1 VKRVIGGTLILAL
14 AGSCAAGLLGSE
26 RVPAPAPA
34 TAAPEIVDR
43 PLLAADM
50 GNDPPVAHVNG
61 KAIPLS
67 QLQKPLMEAY
77 GLEVLLYVVQLDL
90 ARQKAQEQHIKYTQ
104 ADFDAELDR
113 TLKAAFEGAAKEDY
127 PALLEQLLEKK
138 HASRTEFDLVLQTN
152 AIIRKI
158 AEPQVQ
164 AQMKDQITDVKLRE
178 AFNALYGEKVVV
190 RHIQC
195 ANPQEAE
202 QVKARLAAGDKFET
216 LVHTM
221 SRNSLSAPIDGD
233 LPPFSRQTQWWDNDA
248 AKGKV
253 PQGFKDFAF
262 APGAKVGDYSDTIQA
277 DGAYHIL
284 KLERRAEPK
293 VVKFEDVKENL
304 RNDLQEQ
311 ALSQGVVILRNQ
323 LAQMARQSLKIDDP
337 ILKKQYEDRQ
347 EAARKAA
354 SAQAEERAR
363 QDLMNKIKAANAPGG
378 GAVAPAPID
387 PKNPSG
393 TPAPGGAGASPA
405 TAPPGEQPPATKSAA
420 PANGGSATDAPTT
433 KSK

>member
-1 VKRVIGGTLILAL
+1 MKRVIGGALILAL
-14 AGSCAAGLLGSE
+14 AGGFAQS
-26 RVPAPAPA
+26 V
-34 TAAPEIVDR
+34 
-43 PLLAADM
+43 LAADM
-50 GNDPPVAHVNG
+50 ANDPPVAHVNG
-61 KAIPLS
+61 RPILLS

-77 GLEVLLYVVQLDL
+77 GLEVLTYVVQLDL
-90 ARQKAQEQHIKYTQ
+90 AKQKAQEQHIKYTD
-104 ADFDAELDR
+104 ADFSAEMDR
-113 TLKAAFEGAAKEDY
+113 TMKAGFEGAAKEDY

-138 HASRTEFDLVLQTN
+138 HLSRVEFDLVLQTN

-164 AQMKDQITDVKLRE
+164 AQMKDQVTDDKLQE
-178 AFNALYGEKVVV
+178 TFNAVYGETVFV

-202 QVKARLAAGDKFET
+202 QVKARLAAGEKFET

-221 SRNSLSAPIDGD
+221 SRNGLTAPSDGE
-233 LPPFSRQTQWWDNDA
+233 LPSFSRQSQWWRNDA
-248 AKGKV
+248 TKGKV

-284 KLERRAEPK
+284 KLERKVEPK
-293 VVKFEDVKENL
+293 VIKFADVKETL
-304 RNDLQEQ
+304 RANLQEQ
-311 ALSQGVVILRNQ
+311 ALTQGVVILRNQ
-323 LAQMARQSLKIDDP
+323 LAQMARESLKIDEP
-337 ILKKQYEDRQ
+337 TLKKQYEDRL
-347 EAARKAA
+347 EAAKKAA
-354 SAQAEERAR
+354 SAQAEERVR
-363 QDLMNKIKAANAPGG
+363 QDLLNKIKAANTPGSTPAAPT
-378 GAVAPAPID
+378 D

-393 TPAPGGAGASPA
+393 TPAPGGAAASPA

-420 PANGGSATDAPTT
+420 PANGTSATDAP